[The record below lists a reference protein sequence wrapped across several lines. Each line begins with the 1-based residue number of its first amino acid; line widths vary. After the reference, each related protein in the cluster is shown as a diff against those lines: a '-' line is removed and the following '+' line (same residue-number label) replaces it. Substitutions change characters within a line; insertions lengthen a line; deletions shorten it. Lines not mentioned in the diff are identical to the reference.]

1 MKGFVNVGSAQ
12 VSKQMSGMAFESERW
27 NVGVLGA
34 APSFDG
40 WTNEYPSLF
49 DNLAEQG
56 LVNGRSLSMDL
67 RGFQAKDSKS

>member
-1 MKGFVNVGSAQ
+1 
-12 VSKQMSGMAFESERW
+12 MAFESQKL

-49 DNLAEQG
+49 DNLADQG
-56 LVNGRSLSMDL
+56 LVDSRSFGMDL
-67 RGFQAKDSKS
+67 RGFHTNDGKSQPRSRSLAHVK